1 MCDWLAEKLVLLVV
15 GVVDVQFKLC
25 GWGRNT
31 STPSPALSQVTV
43 LYLDGFTDA
52 LLHVFLDHSE
62 ANCQTLMW
70 YIYTYDI
77 NFWDAFSSKLVPPN
91 WRSLQWGPTI
101 RSVPWMFHPDSEQL
115 RIQESSLCRPCGWR
129 SGEVAADAVSC
140 RKCLIGWSSEST
152 KMPDEWILEKP

>member
-43 LYLDGFTDA
+43 LYLDGFADA

-62 ANCQTLMW
+62 AKLPSSYVIYI

-77 NFWDAFSSKLVPPN
+77 NSWDAFSSKLVPPN
-91 WRSLQWGPTI
+91 WRSLQ
-101 RSVPWMFHPDSEQL
+101 
-115 RIQESSLCRPCGWR
+115 
-129 SGEVAADAVSC
+129 
-140 RKCLIGWSSEST
+140 
-152 KMPDEWILEKP
+152 